1 MSHRPRVPVTL
12 TPLEPTRIVGVDLFC
27 GAGGLT
33 HGLERVGISVRL
45 GVDLDP
51 NCEYAYTAN
60 NRARF
65 LPKSVSELTGDDI
78 REAFGDAKFRL
89 LAGCA
94 PCQPFSTYS
103 QARKPSEDIRWNLI
117 AEFKRLIVE
126 ADANIVTMENVPQVE
141 RETVFQD
148 FVGSLEAS
156 GFSVSYQI
164 VECVRY
170 GVPQARRRMVLLA
183 SKLGPIQLL
192 DADETASVT
201 VRDAIGH
208 LPHIEAGESWSEDP
222 LHSAS
227 ELAPINLKRI
237 RASRP
242 GGTWRDWPADLVA
255 KCHVKGTGKSYP
267 GVYGR
272 MTWDDP
278 APTITTQYYG
288 FGSGRFGHPVQDRAI
303 SLREGAILQ
312 SFPPEYR
319 FVKPGEPI
327 ARKTIG
333 RLIGNAVPVKLGE
346 AIGRSV
352 LRHVQGYSSQT

>member
-1 MSHRPRVPVTL
+1 MPRRPEKPTPEPAASSRVVA
-12 TPLEPTRIVGVDLFC
+12 VDLFC

-33 HGLERVGISVRL
+33 HGMERAGIDVRL

-51 NCEYAYTAN
+51 NCEFPYTAN
-60 NRARF
+60 NGAAF
-65 LPKSVSELTGDDI
+65 LPKSVSSLTGDEI
-78 REAFGDAKFRL
+78 RAAFGETRFRL

-103 QARKPSEDIRWNLI
+103 QARKPSEDSRWNLL
-117 AEFKRLIVE
+117 AEFGRLVVE
-126 ADANIVTMENVPQVE
+126 ADANLVTMENVPQVE

-148 FVGSLEAS
+148 FVRSLEDN
-156 GFSVSYQI
+156 GFTVSRRV

-183 SKLGPIQLL
+183 SKLGPIELL
-192 DADETASVT
+192 DAEETTSAT
-201 VRDAIGH
+201 VRDVIGH
-208 LPHIEAGESWSEDP
+208 LPRIEAGESWPDDP
-222 LHSAS
+222 LHSAAD
-227 ELAPINLKRI
+227 LAPINLKRI

-242 GGTWRDWPADLVA
+242 GGTWRDWPAELVS
-255 KCHVKGTGKSYP
+255 KCHDKDTGKTYP

-272 MTWDDP
+272 MPWDEP

-346 AIGRSV
+346 AIGRSF
-352 LRHVQGYSSQT
+352 LRHVQGHPAQT